1 MTPKKRQADT
11 APGKKH
17 MGEDAP
23 LLSLFEGHTWSGRKM
38 GEAAGESVELE
49 PNCWANFHVSLN
61 L

>member
-49 PNCWANFHVSLN
+49 PNC
-61 L
+61 